1 MLIKLFCM
9 FMEVN
14 SQAMQCKFANATAS
28 ASGLASADH
37 CGRLYTFM
45 FTYLFKLD
53 IHKLN
58 VMRSTSSQ

>member
-1 MLIKLFCM
+1 
-9 FMEVN
+9 MEVN
-14 SQAMQCKFANATAS
+14 SQAMQYKFANATAS
-28 ASGLASADH
+28 ASGLAFADN